1 MITDKRVGFMATLL
15 VVEDEAVLRE
25 SIVEILI
32 LENYTVLSAA
42 NGIEALTVM
51 QQHKPDLILCDI
63 VMPEMDGYQLL
74 EKLRADKETAYIPV
88 IFLTARIDR
97 ESMRQGI
104 QLGAEE
110 YLTKPFVSEV
120 LLKVIQERLQHRI
133 IPS

>member
-1 MITDKRVGFMATLL
+1 MATLL